1 MCEKLFSVF
10 LLLGHNV
17 HIVSEGKIPFSF
29 VEVRKIIQTQP
40 N

>member
-1 MCEKLFSVF
+1 MCDKLFSVV

-17 HIVSEGKIPFSF
+17 PIDDEGKIPFSF
-29 VEVRKIIQTQP
+29 AEIRKLTQTPP